1 MIINGTDYN
10 EVSVASLTYD
20 QFKELHKGLPYF
32 KNLEPKLR
40 EKELKE
46 TYNKLVI
53 KEQKKKR

>member
-20 QFKELHKGLPYF
+20 QFRELHKDLPYF
-32 KNLEPKLR
+32 KNLVPKLR
-40 EKELKE
+40 EKELKD
-46 TYNKLVI
+46 TYNKLVS